1 MQGKADTAGLE
12 IVNGQIGAQETVT
25 EDVKVEAVERRDAYD
40 ALVKIFIAEIE
51 CVVFE
56 GHSEIIACPTELYAN
71 IIYFTS

>member
-12 IVNGQIGAQETVT
+12 IVNGQVGAQEAVT
-25 EDVKVEAVERRDAYD
+25 EDVKVETFECRDAYD

-56 GHSEIIACPTELYAN
+56 GHTEIIACPTELYAN
-71 IIYFTS
+71 IIYFPC

>member
-25 EDVKVEAVERRDAYD
+25 EDVKVEAVECRDAYD

-56 GHSEIIACPTELYAN
+56 GHTKIIACPTELYAN
-71 IIYFTS
+71 IIYFPS

>member
-12 IVNGQIGAQETVT
+12 IVNGQVGAQEAVT
-25 EDVKVEAVERRDAYD
+25 EDIKVETFECRDAYD
-40 ALVKIFIAEIE
+40 ALVKIFFAEIE

-56 GHSEIIACPTELYAN
+56 GHTEIIACPTELYVN